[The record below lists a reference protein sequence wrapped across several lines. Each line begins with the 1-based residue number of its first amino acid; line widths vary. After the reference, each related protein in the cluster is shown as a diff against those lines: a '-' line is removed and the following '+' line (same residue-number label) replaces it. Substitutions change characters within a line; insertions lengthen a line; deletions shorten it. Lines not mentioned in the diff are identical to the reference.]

1 MKIYLVRHGQ
11 TEGNIALRLQS
22 DKADLTKLGEQQAHV
37 AAETLATLHP
47 THLISS
53 TLVRALETARIIGET
68 CDLVPETNSLFV
80 EVGRP
85 DRMIGQ
91 LLVNLPAFWFYTKWY
106 FGLTKDEPGSESYQQ
121 VRERVT
127 KARVYLETFPPEAK
141 VVVVAHSVFILFFVA
156 HMCDERPLGPVRAL
170 RLLYRVYRLKNGS
183 ITPVHLD
190 HNAQEGCCRLK
201 VEKLT

>member
-22 DKADLTKLGEQQAHV
+22 DKSDLTKLGEEQAR
-37 AAETLATLHP
+37 AAATKLATLKP

-53 TLVRALETARIIGET
+53 TLVRALETARIIGDA
-68 CDLVPETNSLFV
+68 CDLVAETSSLFV

-91 LLVNLPAFWFYTKWY
+91 RLVNLPAFWFYTKWY
-106 FGLTKDEPGSESYQQ
+106 FGFLKDEPGSESYKH
-121 VRERVT
+121 VRERVG
-127 KARVYLETFPPEAK
+127 KASVYLETFPPEAK

-156 HMCDERPLGPVRAL
+156 HMCDERPLGPIRAL

-183 ITPVHLD
+183 ITPIHLD
-190 HNAQEGCCRLK
+190 HNAPAGKCHFTLE
-201 VEKLT
+201 